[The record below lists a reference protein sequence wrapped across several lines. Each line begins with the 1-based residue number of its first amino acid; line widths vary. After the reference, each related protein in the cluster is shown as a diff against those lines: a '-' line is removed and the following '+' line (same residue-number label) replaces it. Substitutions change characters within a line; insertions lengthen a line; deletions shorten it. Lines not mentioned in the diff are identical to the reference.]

1 MYVENIRVGWL
12 PPCWDT
18 VPLGYLEEMSL
29 KLLNTENK
37 RTSRLQVYLAAN
49 KKMFILWENPHSRWW
64 PATVECE
71 TITFPS
77 LNSDEGR
84 TTSVTLTINHPV
96 ALGLVVQDPYNT
108 EQWPML
114 KKIVTR
120 KVEFWVP
127 LHRYTRLPSA
137 SPSFILV
144 CLKVSCLL
152 FLPLEVSSTLRVS

>member
-1 MYVENIRVGWL
+1 MRETLIIDVCWKHHRVDWL

-18 VPLGYLEEMSL
+18 VPFGYLEEMSL

-84 TTSVTLTINHPV
+84 TSVTLTINHPV

-108 EQWPML
+108 QQWPML
-114 KKIVTR
+114 R
-120 KVEFWVP
+120 KPGKWNFECLCTDTLGYLV
-127 LHRYTRLPSA
+127 LHLH
-137 SPSFILV
+137 SF
-144 CLKVSCLL
+144 
-152 FLPLEVSSTLRVS
+152 